1 MLPAPPI
8 PVPKGNLE
16 SVYISNYILFSLNHH
31 EVSAQL
37 LWFGC
42 DVTAL
47 FPPPQALILEVCPQL
62 VVLFGD
68 VIEMPGELE

>member
-42 DVTAL
+42 DVT
-47 FPPPQALILEVCPQL
+47 PPQALILEVCPQL

-68 VIEMPGELE
+68 VIEMPEEPE

>member
-1 MLPAPPI
+1 M
-8 PVPKGNLE
+8 GNLE

-42 DVTAL
+42 DVT
-47 FPPPQALILEVCPQL
+47 PPPKKALILEVRPQL

-68 VIEMPGELE
+68 VVEMLGEPE